1 MSDLED
7 QPIYQGPQTR
17 IHTKALMKANL
28 IMNECFETY
37 SAFEPHHGKETSLV
51 NQFFFL
57 QAACVYNFIC
67 DMIET
72 GAHLSS
78 Y

>member
-1 MSDLED
+1 
-7 QPIYQGPQTR
+7 
-17 IHTKALMKANL
+17 MKANL
-28 IMNECFETY
+28 IKNKCLETDSVFE
-37 SAFEPHHGKETSLV
+37 SCHGKETLSSLV

-57 QAACVYNFIC
+57 QAACIYNFIC